1 MSITAS
7 SDQGTG
13 HLRLSGD
20 RIDVARLRRGLSK
33 AETARQLGI
42 TARTWSRYVSD
53 GAPVHVAE
61 DLETVLH
68 MPATFFAD
76 VPLPSLSVD
85 EVNFRAGRRAAAVHR
100 HAAVAAGVFGV
111 MIDRWIDEHFNR
123 PSWSVSDAAA
133 IDELERTD
141 PVLAAQTLRL
151 MWGLGEGPLPNIVQ
165 LCESKGIR
173 VYGLPSVA
181 EVVDAFSGWSDGAPY
196 IFLSRSKTPERSR
209 FDIAHELGHLILHSS
224 SVDSGSEA
232 HHRQEEDADRFAA
245 EFLAPASSVAE
256 HLPRHPSVDQV
267 MTFRSTFKV
276 SAMMTAKALLRSGR
290 TDDAGYRRLCSALAR
305 RGFRTGEPDGMTHH
319 ERSRIFTHIFGSTAG
334 DKRTTADRIA
344 GDLSLPVA
352 DVHALT
358 FSTQV
363 HAVDTRATE
372 TSSSAMPTSAQSP
385 KKAQLRLVKG

>member
-1 MSITAS
+1 MSTTAS
-7 SDQGTG
+7 SDQGAG

-20 RIDVARLRRGLSK
+20 RIDVARMRRGLSR
-33 AETARQLGI
+33 AEVARQLSI
-42 TARTWSRYVSD
+42 TARTWLRYVSD
-53 GAPVHVAE
+53 GAPVRVAE
-61 DLETVLH
+61 DLETVLQ
-68 MPATFFAD
+68 MPATFFTDA
-76 VPLPSLSVD
+76 PLPSLSVD

-111 MIDRWIDEHFNR
+111 MIDRWIDEHFTR

-133 IDELERTD
+133 IDELETTD

-181 EVVDAFSGWSDGAPY
+181 EVVDAFSGWSDGTPY
-196 IFLSRSKTPERSR
+196 IFLSRTKTPERSR
-209 FDIAHELGHLILHSS
+209 FDIAHELGHLILHSTS
-224 SVDSGSEA
+224 ANGSAEA
-232 HHRQEEDADRFAA
+232 HHRQEEDADHFAA

-267 MTFRSTFKV
+267 LAFRSTFKV

-305 RGFRTGEPDGMTHH
+305 RGFRTGEPDGVTHH
-319 ERSRIFTHIFGSTAG
+319 ERSRIFTHIFGPAAG

-363 HAVDTRATE
+363 HAVDTGATE
-372 TSSSAMPTSAQSP
+372 MSSSAMPTSVQSP

>member
-1 MSITAS
+1 MSTTAS
-7 SDQGTG
+7 SDQSAGR
-13 HLRLSGD
+13 LRLSGD
-20 RIDVARLRRGLSK
+20 RIDAARLRRGLSK

-61 DLETVLH
+61 DLETVLQ

-111 MIDRWIDEHFNR
+111 MIDLWIDEHFTR
-123 PSWSVSDAAA
+123 PSWSAGDAAA
-133 IDELERTD
+133 IDELETTD

-165 LCESKGIR
+165 LCESRGIR

-181 EVVDAFSGWSDGAPY
+181 EVVDAFSGWSDGTPY

-209 FDIAHELGHLILHSS
+209 FDIAHELGHLILHSTS
-224 SVDSGSEA
+224 LDSRTEA

-256 HLPRHPSVDQV
+256 RLPRHPSVDEV
-267 MTFRSTFKV
+267 LAFRSVFKV

-305 RGFRTGEPDGMTHH
+305 RGFRTGEPGGMAHH
-319 ERSRIFTHIFGSTAG
+319 ERSRIFTYIFGSAAG
-334 DKRTTADRIA
+334 DKRTSADRISV
-344 GDLSLPVA
+344 DLSLPVA

-358 FSTQV
+358 FSSQV
-363 HAVDTRATE
+363 HAVDTGAKEASNSTV
-372 TSSSAMPTSAQSP
+372 PTSTRSP
-385 KKAQLRLVKG
+385 KKPKLRLVQG